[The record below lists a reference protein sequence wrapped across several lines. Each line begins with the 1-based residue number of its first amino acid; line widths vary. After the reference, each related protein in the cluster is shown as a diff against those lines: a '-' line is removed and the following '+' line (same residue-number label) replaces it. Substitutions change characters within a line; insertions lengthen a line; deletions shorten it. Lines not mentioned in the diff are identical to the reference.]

1 MIDAVQRVVAL
12 GVAPAAAVRCG
23 ASNAANAINASSYGR
38 IAPGA
43 RADLLALD
51 PSTLAVR
58 GVWIGG
64 EAVAPG

>member
-1 MIDAVQRVVAL
+1 
-12 GVAPAAAVRCG
+12 VRC
-23 ASNAANAINASSYGR
+23 ASANPANAIGAPAYGR
-38 IAPGA
+38 LAPGA
-43 RADLLALD
+43 RADLLAID